1 MNRPPK
7 PTKYKHGDVH
17 EETGRIFRSYFFSRN
32 KWYDSL
38 YHATNKIDAQIEI
51 MYTAALQRARNE
63 NLPFDIDIEYL
74 KSIRTNLCPI
84 FGIVLAWGV
93 WDKYARNNSPS
104 LDRIIPEY
112 GYIKGN
118 VCIISNVAN
127 KMKQDMGYEELYKI
141 ADWLHD
147 KTKEVKENVRPEQL
161 TSIPT
166 KSRRE
171 GKDNSQLSLVLAA
184 GTGEDSDDFDDYRGA
199 TEGENSYRSAKEG
212 SGVSLGYRGE
222 EVEAFDLFD
231 HIESSGALEAAP
243 RSLRESFERLRSQ
256 SREPS
261 LAAGTASQIRQF
273 GD

>member
-17 EETGRIFRSYFFSRN
+17 EETGRIFSHYYFSKN
-32 KWYDSL
+32 KWLEKKYKS
-38 YHATNKIDAQIEI
+38 TSKIDAQIEI
-51 MYTAALQRARNE
+51 MYNAALKRARDE
-63 NLPFDIDIEYL
+63 NLPFDIDVEYL

-84 FGIVLAWGV
+84 FGIVLAWGI
-93 WDKYARNNSPS
+93 WNKHAQNNSPS

-118 VCIISNVAN
+118 VCIISYAAN
-127 KMKQDMGYEELYKI
+127 KMKQDMGYEELYKL
-141 ADWLHD
+141 ADWLHG

-161 TSIPT
+161 TSLPK
-166 KSRRE
+166 KSNRSS
-171 GKDNSQLSLVLAA
+171 KDNSQLSLVLTTGA
-184 GTGEDSDDFDDYRGA
+184 GEDGDDLNDYCGA

-212 SGVSLGYRGE
+212 SGISVGHRGE
-222 EVEAFDLFD
+222 KVETFDLFD

-256 SREPS
+256 FREPS
-261 LAAGTASQIRQF
+261 LAAGAASKIRQF

>member
-17 EETGRIFRSYFFSRN
+17 EETGRIFRSYFFAHGR
-32 KWYDSL
+32 WYDSL

-166 KSRRE
+166 KSRRAS
-171 GKDNSQLSLVLAA
+171 KNNSQLSFVLTTR
-184 GTGEDSDDFDDYRGA
+184 TGEDGDDLNDYCGA

-212 SGVSLGYRGE
+212 SGISVGHRGE
-222 EVEAFDLFD
+222 KVETFDLFD

-256 SREPS
+256 FREPS
-261 LAAGTASQIRQF
+261 LAAGAASKIRQF

>member
-17 EETGRIFRSYFFSRN
+17 EETGRIFAGYFFLNN
-32 KWYDSL
+32 KWNKKL
-38 YHATNKIDAQIEI
+38 YRATNKIDAQIEI
-51 MYTAALQRARNE
+51 MYTAALQRARKE

-118 VCIISNVAN
+118 VCIISYAAN
-127 KMKQDMGYEELYKI
+127 KMKQDMGYEELYKL

-161 TSIPT
+161 TSLPK
-166 KSRRE
+166 KSNRSS
-171 GKDNSQLSLVLAA
+171 KDNSQLSLVLAA
-184 GTGEDSDDFDDYRGA
+184 GAGENSDDLNDYRGA
-199 TEGENSYRSAKEG
+199 TEGKNSYRSAKEG
-212 SGVSLGYRGE
+212 SGVSVGHGNA
-222 EVEAFDLFD
+222 EV
-231 HIESSGALEAAP
+231 AAP
-243 RSLRESFERLRSQ
+243 KTLESLKNFGYSYTTTYSYQPIGGHLFSKPG
-256 SREPS
+256 EPS